1 MISKFHNWISK
12 ILKDSITTA
21 ITQLLSIIL
30 FGVFTALATL
40 SIVAITRIFR
50 STVTIPVLNLLI
62 ICLFAIIGVLI
73 PVSRIIQIFN
83 DYRKSKSQQ
92 PPKGKKIEILQ
103 FEDLPR
109 EWRTQIWKTDNDWH
123 AGTPQVY
130 CSSHNL
136 RLSVIPYRENTRDA
150 RSPIIVST
158 HCSDCLKEKI
168 RYRDS
173 WPYGTAFH
181 DSNDWPSFEEEIKN
195 RFIREAESK
204 ERNRA

>member
-1 MISKFHNWISK
+1 MIRKFQNWISK

-21 ITQLLSIIL
+21 LKQSLSIIL
-30 FGVFTALATL
+30 FGVFTALAGL
-40 SIVAITRIFR
+40 SIVAITRVFK
-50 STVTIPVLNLLI
+50 STITIPVPYLLI
-62 ICLFAIIGVLI
+62 ISLFAIIGVLI
-73 PVSRIIQIFN
+73 PVSRIIYIFN

-92 PPKGKKIEILQ
+92 PPKGKQKEILQ

-109 EWRTQIWKTDNDWH
+109 EWRTQIWKIDNGWH

-130 CSSHNL
+130 CSQHNL
-136 RLSVIPYRENTRDA
+136 RLSVKPYQEDIRDA

-158 HCSDCLKEKI
+158 HCSDCSKEKI
-168 RYRDS
+168 RYRDN